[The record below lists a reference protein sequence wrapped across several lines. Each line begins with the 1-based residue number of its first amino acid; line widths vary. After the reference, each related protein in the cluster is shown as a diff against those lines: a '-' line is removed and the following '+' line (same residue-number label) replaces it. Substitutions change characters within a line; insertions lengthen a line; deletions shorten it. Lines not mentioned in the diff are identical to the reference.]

1 MERLETVSGRL
12 FSSRNC
18 ALRLVRGWAGA
29 AWLVGKALKRG
40 VQEQPCS
47 PGGQGTCVSHPSC
60 RLRLCPYPRMVW
72 AEGALLLQGWV
83 TWGWVCLML
92 DPRFFPPQ
100 WPYHCPRSC
109 DGGDA
114 DRTRHRA
121 PSESGDV
128 FRFVEAVSGGLL
140 GGAGSLPSL

>member
-60 RLRLCPYPRMVW
+60 RLRLC
-72 AEGALLLQGWV
+72 LLPQDGVGRGGPPASRLGDLGLGV
-83 TWGWVCLML
+83 SHVGSSI
-92 DPRFFPPQ
+92 FPPTV
-100 WPYHCPRSC
+100 
-109 DGGDA
+109 A
-114 DRTRHRA
+114 
-121 PSESGDV
+121 
-128 FRFVEAVSGGLL
+128 
-140 GGAGSLPSL
+140 LPLSKEL